1 MTVRLLNNDQYNLIA
16 GKEYVTDMRFN
27 PVKDADGNWIIS
39 EEEVEQSVGFE
50 WVKELPQIEF
60 KPIHYK
66 IEDL

>member
-1 MTVRLLNNDQYNLIA
+1 
-16 GKEYVTDMRFN
+16 MRFN

-39 EEEVEQSVGFE
+39 EEEVEQAVDYE

-60 KPIHYK
+60 NPIQYK

>member
-1 MTVRLLNNDQYNLIA
+1 MIVRLLNIDQYNLIA

-39 EEEVEQSVGFE
+39 EEEVEQAVDYE
-50 WVKELPQIEF
+50 WVKQLPQIEF
-60 KPIHYK
+60 NPIQYK

>member
-1 MTVRLLNNDQYNLIA
+1 MTVRLLNIDQYKLIA
-16 GKEYVTDMRFN
+16 GKEYVKDMRFN

-39 EEEVEQSVGFE
+39 EEEVEQAVDYE

-60 KPIHYK
+60 NPIHYK

>member
-1 MTVRLLNNDQYNLIA
+1 MKVRLLNIDQYSLIA
-16 GKEYVTDMRFN
+16 GKEYVQDMRFN

-39 EEEVEQSVGFE
+39 EEEVEQAVDYE

-60 KPIHYK
+60 NPIQYK